1 MKAWCVYAEVLI
13 GLALSLIATGCVL
26 ESDGTSTDFVTRWN
40 TRVTGYNVETGRRQI
55 RLPLSASGTYNF
67 VVSWGDGREDT
78 ITTYNQEEITHT
90 YRFGGK
96 YKITISGV
104 CEGFGFSYDFTTLTS
119 IGDCAKLLDVS
130 QWGAVKLHN
139 EGYQFNNCT
148 NLSGF
153 SASDTPDLSDIT
165 DMSDMF
171 FGASSFNGDI
181 GDWDVSRVT
190 DMSYMFV
197 LAISF
202 NQDIGSWDVGSVTNM
217 EGMFGSTD
225 FFASAFN
232 QDIGSWDVSSVTNME
247 GMFDNAISFNQ
258 DIGSWDVSSVTDM
271 SGMFYNAISFNQDIG
286 SWDVSNVTDMSYIFS
301 KATLFNQDIGSWD
314 VSSVTDMEG
323 MFQYAVAFNQNIS
336 EWDVTRVTDYEYVFY
351 HCPIAQN
358 NKPPSF
364 R

>member
-13 GLALSLIATGCVL
+13 GLALSLIATGCAL
-26 ESDGTSTDFVTRWN
+26 ESDGTPTEFVTRWN
-40 TRVTGYNVETGRRQI
+40 TRVTGYNVETARRQI
-55 RLPLSASGTYNF
+55 RLPLSASGTYDF

-78 ITTYNQEEITHT
+78 ITAYNQEEITHT

-104 CEGFGFSYDFTTLTS
+104 CEGFGFSYDSISLTS
-119 IGDCAKLLDVS
+119 IGDRAKLLDVS

-139 EGYQFNNCT
+139 EGDQFNNCT

-153 SASDTPDLSDIT
+153 SASDTPDLSNIT
-165 DMSDMF
+165 NMSDMF

-181 GDWDVSRVT
+181 GSWDVSSVT

-197 LAISF
+197 LALSF

-217 EGMFGSTD
+217 EGMF
-225 FFASAFN
+225 
-232 QDIGSWDVSSVTNME
+232 
-247 GMFDNAISFNQ
+247 DNASSFNG

-271 SGMFYNAISFNQDIG
+271 SGMFVLAISFNQDIG
-286 SWDVSNVTDMSYIFS
+286 PWDVSNVTDMSYIFS
-301 KATLFNQDIGSWD
+301 KATLFKQDIGSWDVSSVTDMHNMFDSAISFNQDIGSWD

-336 EWDVTRVTDYEYVFY
+336 EWDVTQVADYDSIFFR
-351 HCPIAQN
+351 CPIAQN